1 MFLQKLYHRITT
13 SAGGTNA
20 TKNKSKYDKRLRE
33 LEKQRK
39 VNKGKL
45 KNRSTRDPPFLKI
58 ESKISFSSPR
68 DLTLP

>member
-45 KNRSTRDPPFLKI
+45 KNRSTREPPSSRL
-58 ESKISFSSPR
+58 SPR
-68 DLTLP
+68 SPFQVQEI